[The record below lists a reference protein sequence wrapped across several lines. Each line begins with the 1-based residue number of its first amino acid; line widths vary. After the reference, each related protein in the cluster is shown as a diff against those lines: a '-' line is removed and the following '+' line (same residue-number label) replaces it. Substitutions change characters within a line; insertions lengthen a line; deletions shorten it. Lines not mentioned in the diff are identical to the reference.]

1 MKQHVLCV
9 KGIFSKSLFNENIFI
24 KAFRVALFLNFILLL
39 GFGKLSKIPVL
50 KLISS
55 IFFAV
60 SIKLNPVA
68 LDRTFKS
75 N

>member
-1 MKQHVLCV
+1 MSFVLEEYFLNRCLMKIYLLKHL
-9 KGIFSKSLFNENIFI
+9 G
-24 KAFRVALFLNFILLL
+24 VALFLNFILLL
-39 GFGKLSKIPVL
+39 RFGKLSKIPVL

-55 IFFAV
+55 IFLAV